1 MALLILLLQLTQ
13 TVPLLLQQVLF
24 LQPQQPQPQ
33 PQLPQ
38 QPLPPQVLPNKAVFQ
53 VIQLLTPI
61 LPQLHSLWQQQQIL
75 QEVAATAPTTAPP
88 AVTPAA
94 SDTKPNNINTIGYG
108 EISDKQMEEYMRS
121 NSNILENTKSDR
133 LKAKDKRK
141 KKKRSKK

>member
-53 VIQLLTPI
+53 VIQLR
-61 LPQLHSLWQQQQIL
+61 QHQYYHSY
-75 QEVAATAPTTAPP
+75 TACG
-88 AVTPAA
+88 
-94 SDTKPNNINTIGYG
+94 NNNKY
-108 EISDKQMEEYMRS
+108 Y
-121 NSNILENTKSDR
+121 
-133 LKAKDKRK
+133 RK
-141 KKKRSKK
+141 YK